1 MTLRILIDATPT
13 GVLETLVALE
23 HRVLRPDEGESLVA
37 AALRLDPDVIVHG
50 APAPEASPAP
60 GRAPRIGVVPRGD
73 VRAALALLRSGAV
86 EVLEAPCPPDEWR
99 AALARAAA
107 ARPPEGAADHGLVG
121 RSDALRTL
129 REQIERVASA
139 PRTTV
144 LVLGESGVGKER
156 VARAIH
162 ARSARAAGPFVA
174 VNCATLSEELVEA
187 ELFGYEAG
195 AFTGA
200 RSGGHAGLFEAADGG
215 TLLLDEIGELAPALQ
230 ARLLRVLEERRVR
243 RVGGTRDVEVD
254 VRVIACTNRDLA
266 AEVEAGRFREDLF
279 YRLNVM
285 CIRVPALRERRE
297 DIAPLARHFLAEA
310 ARELDRPGLRLDA
323 EALAALEGHSWP
335 GNVREL
341 KNAVER
347 AALLAPAGAL
357 RAADLVPGAEPPA
370 PTGGAPAA
378 LPEGEDLSLRRMEET
393 LIRRALSLTG
403 GNKSESARRL
413 GVHRATLYHK
423 LREYGIA

>member
-1 MTLRILIDATPT
+1 MTLRILLDAPPPS
-13 GVLETLVALE
+13 VSETLAALGYQVF
-23 HRVLRPDEGESLVA
+23 HPDEGEA
-37 AALRLDPDVIVHG
+37 PAEACLRLEPDVIVQG
-50 APAPEASPAP
+50 ASGTGFSPAS
-60 GRAPRIGVVPRGD
+60 GRVRRIGVVPKGD
-73 VRAALALLRSGAV
+73 VRAAVRLLRAGAL
-86 EVLEAPCPPDEWR
+86 EVLEAPVPAEEWE
-99 AALARAAA
+99 AALRRAGCASGSEA
-107 ARPPEGAADHGLVG
+107 PGDCGLVG
-121 RSDALRTL
+121 RSPAVRTL
-129 REQIERVASA
+129 RDQIERVATA

-200 RSGGHAGLFEAADGG
+200 RSGGHAGLFEVADGG
-215 TLLLDEIGELAPALQ
+215 TLLLDEIGELAPPLQ

-254 VRVIACTNRDLA
+254 VRVVACTNRDLA
-266 AEVEAGRFREDLF
+266 AEVETGRFREDLF

-285 CIRVPALRERRE
+285 CIRVPSLRERRE
-297 DIAPLARHFLAEA
+297 DIVPLARHFLEEA
-310 ARELDRPGLRLDA
+310 ARELARPELHLGGGT
-323 EALAALEGHSWP
+323 LAALEAHAWP

-347 AALLAPAGAL
+347 AALLAEDGVL
-357 RAADLVPGAEPPA
+357 RACDLLPQAKC
-370 PTGGAPAA
+370 TSPAA
-378 LPEGEDLSLRRMEET
+378 ARHEEDDLSLRRMEEM